1 MSKNQQ
7 YAERYAAEAMEQM
20 KRYGIPASVTL
31 AQGILES
38 RNGQSEL
45 SQLGNNHFGV
55 KASKSWLKNGGDYLV
70 YTDDKP
76 NEKFCKY
83 ATVGDSYEHHSKI
96 LKNNSRYSQCFK
108 LSPDDYKG
116 WTKGIERGG
125 YATNGGYAA
134 SLQKIIEINGLQKY
148 DQQVMQEM
156 RAEGKKFGVEQNAR
170 TSATVSSS
178 VSTSNNDEKKQ
189 TASQTT
195 NDKYSFP
202 VKRDEFLFVT
212 SPFGM
217 RQDPMDKS
225 KQQMHKGIDIR
236 AKHDDVLATENG
248 GKVVAVNHNA
258 NTGGGK
264 SVTVEYARSD
274 GSKVQTTYMHLDSIV
289 VKVGDEVKAGQKLGV
304 SGNTGTRTTGEHL
317 HFGVKN
323 ISADGK
329 TRDVDPASYLAEI
342 AQKGNLKQQALYNGN
357 DLLAKYKENSSAVD
371 TSLSPDDWMKK
382 LLSSEDASTGLSSA
396 DPIMGLVTTMYSSLL
411 ALAVQIDSK
420 SEEEQRTQISEAV
433 SKRQVDLKPL
443 MPTMKECV
451 LSVGDNGKAVLQ
463 ADNGTTK
470 VTRELTNAEFCR
482 LSQVLGDTNLS
493 NDAILA
499 FRYGRQVHF
508 RYLQVEIQVVVF
520 LLEGQY
526 TFQLNAVA
534 HDNAFRIVTIHD
546 TTDNHGLVDTTL
558 GWHHHIHGIC
568 RKRHSVLS
576 IANHSSLADGS
587 AHTYV
592 TFNHSSNTFLFVFNR
607 PRCGTSKYLTF
618 FALSDFD
625 LLAVPGLAHSFAM
638 PVASAR

>member
-7 YAERYAAEAMEQM
+7 YAEKYAAEAMEQM

-38 RNGQSEL
+38 SNGQSEL

-55 KASKSWLKNGGDYLV
+55 KASGSWLKNGGDYLV

-96 LKNNSRYSQCFK
+96 LKNSSRYSQCFK
-108 LSPDDYKG
+108 LSPDDYRG

-134 SLQKIIEINGLQKY
+134 SLQKIIEANGLQKY
-148 DQQVMQEM
+148 DQQVMKEM
-156 RAEGKKFGVEQNAR
+156 RTEGKKFGVEQNAR
-170 TSATVSSS
+170 STASVSVSSEDTKS
-178 VSTSNNDEKKQ
+178 LGRASTSSSDKQ
-189 TASQTT
+189 TASQKP
-195 NDKYSFP
+195 NGLYSFP
-202 VKRDEFLFVT
+202 MKRDDFLFIT

-225 KQQMHKGIDIR
+225 KQQIHKGIDIR

-248 GKVVAVNHNA
+248 GKVVAVNHNT

-264 SVTVEYARSD
+264 SVTVEYARTD
-274 GSKVQTTYMHLDSIV
+274 GSKVQTTYMHLSSIS
-289 VKVGDEVKAGQKLGV
+289 VKAGDEVKAGQKLGV

-329 TRDVDPASYLAEI
+329 VRDVDPASYLADI
-342 AQKGNLKQQALYNGN
+342 AQKGNLKQQALYNGH
-357 DLLAKYKENSSAVD
+357 DLLAKYRDNSSGVD

-382 LLSSEDASTGLSSA
+382 LLSSEDASTGLSNA
-396 DPIMGLVTTMYSSLL
+396 DPIMKMVTTMYGSLL
-411 ALAVQIDSK
+411 ALAVQIDNK
-420 SEEEQRTQISEAV
+420 SEEEQKAQISEAV

-443 MPTMKECV
+443 LPTMKECV
-451 LSVGDNGKAVLQ
+451 LSVGENGKAVLQ

-470 VTRELTNAEFCR
+470 VTRELTNAEFSR

-493 NDAILA
+493 NEAKKMRIAGMVSTIVLTQQA
-499 FRYGRQVHF
+499 SQNYEQVME
-508 RYLQVEIQVVVF
+508 QQ
-520 LLEGQY
+520 EGQS
-526 TFQLNAVA
+526 QS
-534 HDNAFRIVTIHD
+534 IQ
-546 TTDNHGLVDTTL
+546 
-558 GWHHHIHGIC
+558 
-568 RKRHSVLS
+568 RK
-576 IANHSSLADGS
+576 
-587 AHTYV
+587 
-592 TFNHSSNTFLFVFNR
+592 
-607 PRCGTSKYLTF
+607 
-618 FALSDFD
+618 
-625 LLAVPGLAHSFAM
+625 
-638 PVASAR
+638 

>member
-7 YAERYAAEAMEQM
+7 YAEKYAAEAMEQM

-38 RNGQSEL
+38 SNGQSEL

-55 KASKSWLKNGGDYLV
+55 KASGSWLKNGGDYLV

-96 LKNNSRYSQCFK
+96 LKNSSRYSQCFK

-134 SLQKIIEINGLQKY
+134 SLQKIIEANGLQKY
-148 DQQVMQEM
+148 DQQVMKEM
-156 RAEGKKFGVEQNAR
+156 RTEGKKFGVEQNAR
-170 TSATVSSS
+170 STASVSVSSEDTKS
-178 VSTSNNDEKKQ
+178 LERASTSSSDKQ
-189 TASQTT
+189 IASQKA
-195 NDKYSFP
+195 NGQYSFP
-202 VKRDEFLFVT
+202 VKRDDFLFIT

-236 AKHDDVLATENG
+236 ARKDEVLATENG
-248 GKVVAVNHNA
+248 GKVVAVNHNT

-264 SVTVEYARSD
+264 SVTVEYARTD
-274 GSKVQTTYMHLDSIV
+274 GSKVQTTYMHLSSIS
-289 VKVGDEVKAGQKLGV
+289 VKAGDEVKVGQKLGV

-329 TRDVDPASYLAEI
+329 VRNVDPASYLAEI
-342 AQKGNLKQQALYNGN
+342 AQKGNLKQQALYNGH
-357 DLLAKYKENSSAVD
+357 DLLAKYRDNSSGVD

-382 LLSSEDASTGLSSA
+382 LLSSEDASTGLSNA
-396 DPIMGLVTTMYSSLL
+396 DPIMRMVTTMYGSLL
-411 ALAVQIDSK
+411 ALAVQIDNK
-420 SEEEQRTQISEAV
+420 SEEEQKAQISEAV

-443 MPTMKECV
+443 LPTMKECV
-451 LSVGDNGKAVLQ
+451 LSVGENGKAVLQ
-463 ADNGTTK
+463 ADNGTTM
-470 VTRELTNAEFCR
+470 VTRELTNAEFSR

-493 NDAILA
+493 NEAKKMRIAGMVSTIVLTQQA
-499 FRYGRQVHF
+499 SQNYEQVME
-508 RYLQVEIQVVVF
+508 QQ
-520 LLEGQY
+520 EGQS
-526 TFQLNAVA
+526 QS
-534 HDNAFRIVTIHD
+534 IQ
-546 TTDNHGLVDTTL
+546 
-558 GWHHHIHGIC
+558 
-568 RKRHSVLS
+568 RK
-576 IANHSSLADGS
+576 
-587 AHTYV
+587 
-592 TFNHSSNTFLFVFNR
+592 
-607 PRCGTSKYLTF
+607 
-618 FALSDFD
+618 
-625 LLAVPGLAHSFAM
+625 
-638 PVASAR
+638 

>member
-7 YAERYAAEAMEQM
+7 YAEKYAAEAMEQM

-38 RNGQSEL
+38 SNGQSEL

-55 KASKSWLKNGGDYLV
+55 KASGSWLKNGGDYLV

-96 LKNNSRYSQCFK
+96 LKNSSRYSQCFK

-134 SLQKIIEINGLQKY
+134 SLQKIIEANGLQKY
-148 DQQVMQEM
+148 DQQVMKEM
-156 RAEGKKFGVEQNAR
+156 RTEGKKFGVEQNAR
-170 TSATVSSS
+170 STASVSVSSEDTKS
-178 VSTSNNDEKKQ
+178 LGRASTSSSDKQ
-189 TASQTT
+189 TASQKP
-195 NDKYSFP
+195 NGQYSFP
-202 VKRDEFLFVT
+202 VKRDDFLFIT

-248 GKVVAVNHNA
+248 GKVVAVNHNT

-264 SVTVEYARSD
+264 SVTVEYARTD
-274 GSKVQTTYMHLDSIV
+274 GSKVQTTYMHLTSIS
-289 VKVGDEVKAGQKLGV
+289 VKAGNEVKAGQKLGV

-329 TRDVDPASYLAEI
+329 VRDVDPASYLADI
-342 AQKGNLKQQALYNGN
+342 AQKGNLKQQALYNGH
-357 DLLAKYKENSSAVD
+357 DLLAKYRDNSSGVD

-382 LLSSEDASTGLSSA
+382 LLSSEDASTGLSNA
-396 DPIMGLVTTMYSSLL
+396 DPIMKMVTTMYGSLL
-411 ALAVQIDSK
+411 ALAVQIDNK
-420 SEEEQRTQISEAV
+420 SEEEQKAQISEAV

-443 MPTMKECV
+443 LPTMKECV
-451 LSVGDNGKAVLQ
+451 LSVGENGKAVLQ

-470 VTRELTNAEFCR
+470 VTRELTNAEFSR

-493 NDAILA
+493 NEAKKMRIAGMVSTIVLTQQA
-499 FRYGRQVHF
+499 SQNYEQVME
-508 RYLQVEIQVVVF
+508 QQ
-520 LLEGQY
+520 EGQS
-526 TFQLNAVA
+526 QS
-534 HDNAFRIVTIHD
+534 IQ
-546 TTDNHGLVDTTL
+546 
-558 GWHHHIHGIC
+558 
-568 RKRHSVLS
+568 RK
-576 IANHSSLADGS
+576 
-587 AHTYV
+587 
-592 TFNHSSNTFLFVFNR
+592 
-607 PRCGTSKYLTF
+607 
-618 FALSDFD
+618 
-625 LLAVPGLAHSFAM
+625 
-638 PVASAR
+638 

>member
-96 LKNNSRYSQCFK
+96 LKNSSRYSQCFK

-134 SLQKIIEINGLQKY
+134 SLQKIIETNELQKY
-148 DQQVMQEM
+148 DQQVMKEM
-156 RAEGKKFGVEQNAR
+156 RTEGKQFGVEQNAR
-170 TSATVSSS
+170 STASASVSSEDTKS
-178 VSTSNNDEKKQ
+178 VGRASSSSPDKQ
-189 TASQTT
+189 IASQKA
-195 NDKYSFP
+195 NGQYSFP
-202 VKRDEFLFVT
+202 VKRDDFLFIT

-236 AKHDDVLATENG
+236 ARKDDVLATENG
-248 GKVVAVNHNA
+248 GKVVAVNHNT

-264 SVTVEYARSD
+264 SVTVEYARTD
-274 GSKVQTTYMHLDSIV
+274 GSKVQTTYMHLDNIA

-357 DLLAKYKENSSAVD
+357 DLLAKYKGNSSAVD

-420 SEEEQRTQISEAV
+420 SEEEQKAQISEAV

-470 VTRELTNAEFCR
+470 VTRELTNAEFSR

-493 NDAILA
+493 NEAKKMRIAGMVNTIVLTQQA
-499 FRYGRQVHF
+499 SQNYEQVLE
-508 RYLQVEIQVVVF
+508 LQ
-520 LLEGQY
+520 EGQS
-526 TFQLNAVA
+526 Q
-534 HDNAFRIVTIHD
+534 IMQ
-546 TTDNHGLVDTTL
+546 
-558 GWHHHIHGIC
+558 
-568 RKRHSVLS
+568 RK
-576 IANHSSLADGS
+576 
-587 AHTYV
+587 
-592 TFNHSSNTFLFVFNR
+592 
-607 PRCGTSKYLTF
+607 
-618 FALSDFD
+618 
-625 LLAVPGLAHSFAM
+625 
-638 PVASAR
+638 

>member
-7 YAERYAAEAMEQM
+7 YAEKYAAEAMEQM

-38 RNGQSEL
+38 SNGQSEL

-55 KASKSWLKNGGDYLV
+55 KASGSWLKNGGDYLV

-96 LKNNSRYSQCFK
+96 LKNSSRYSQCFK

-134 SLQKIIEINGLQKY
+134 SLQKIIEANGLQKY
-148 DQQVMQEM
+148 DQQVMKEM
-156 RAEGKKFGVEQNAR
+156 RAEGKQFGVEQNSR
-170 TSATVSSS
+170 SSTSASVSSEDTKS
-178 VSTSNNDEKKQ
+178 VGRALISSPDKQ
-189 TASQTT
+189 AASQKG
-195 NDKYSFP
+195 NGQYSFP
-202 VKRDEFLFVT
+202 VKRDDFLFIT

-236 AKHDDVLATENG
+236 ARKDDVLATENG
-248 GKVVAVNHNA
+248 GKVVAVNHST

-264 SVTVEYARSD
+264 SVTVEYARTD
-274 GSKVQTTYMHLDSIV
+274 GSKVQTTYMHLASIA
-289 VKVGDEVKAGQKLGV
+289 VKAGDEVKAGQKLGV

-329 TRDVDPASYLAEI
+329 VRDVDPASYLADI
-342 AQKGNLKQQALYNGN
+342 AQKGNLKQQALYNGH
-357 DLLAKYKENSSAVD
+357 DLLAKYRDNSSGVD

-396 DPIMGLVTTMYSSLL
+396 DPIMRMVTTMYGSLL
-411 ALAVQIDSK
+411 ALAVQIDNK
-420 SEEEQRTQISEAV
+420 SEEEQKAQISEAV

-443 MPTMKECV
+443 LPTMKECV
-451 LSVGDNGKAVLQ
+451 LSVGENGKAVLQ

-470 VTRELTNAEFCR
+470 VARELTNAEFSR

-493 NDAILA
+493 NEAKKMRIAGMVSTIVLTQQA
-499 FRYGRQVHF
+499 SQNYEQVME
-508 RYLQVEIQVVVF
+508 QQ
-520 LLEGQY
+520 EGQS
-526 TFQLNAVA
+526 QS
-534 HDNAFRIVTIHD
+534 IQ
-546 TTDNHGLVDTTL
+546 
-558 GWHHHIHGIC
+558 
-568 RKRHSVLS
+568 RK
-576 IANHSSLADGS
+576 
-587 AHTYV
+587 
-592 TFNHSSNTFLFVFNR
+592 
-607 PRCGTSKYLTF
+607 
-618 FALSDFD
+618 
-625 LLAVPGLAHSFAM
+625 
-638 PVASAR
+638 

>member
-7 YAERYAAEAMEQM
+7 YAEKYAAEAMEQM

-38 RNGQSEL
+38 SNGQSEL

-55 KASKSWLKNGGDYLV
+55 KASGSWLKNGGDYLV

-96 LKNNSRYSQCFK
+96 LKNSSRYSQCFK

-134 SLQKIIEINGLQKY
+134 SLQKIIEANGLQKY
-148 DQQVMQEM
+148 DQQVMKEM
-156 RAEGKKFGVEQNAR
+156 RTEGKKFGVEQNAR
-170 TSATVSSS
+170 STASVSVSSEDTKS
-178 VSTSNNDEKKQ
+178 VGRASASSPDKQ
-189 TASQTT
+189 IASQ
-195 NDKYSFP
+195 KAYGQYSFP
-202 VKRDEFLFVT
+202 VKRDDFLFIT

-236 AKHDDVLATENG
+236 ARKDDVLSTESG
-248 GKVVAVNHNA
+248 GKVVAVNHST

-264 SVTVEYARSD
+264 SVTIEYARTD
-274 GSKVQTTYMHLDSIV
+274 GSKVQTTYMHLSSIS
-289 VKVGDEVKAGQKLGV
+289 VKAGDEVKAGQKLGV

-329 TRDVDPASYLAEI
+329 VRDVDPASYLADI
-342 AQKGNLKQQALYNGN
+342 AQKGNLKQQALYNGH
-357 DLLAKYKENSSAVD
+357 DLLAKYRDNSSGVD

-382 LLSSEDASTGLSSA
+382 LLSSEDASTGLSNA
-396 DPIMGLVTTMYSSLL
+396 DPIMRMVTTMYGSLL
-411 ALAVQIDSK
+411 ALAVQIDNK
-420 SEEEQRTQISEAV
+420 SEEEQKAQISEAV

-443 MPTMKECV
+443 LPTMKECV
-451 LSVGDNGKAVLQ
+451 LSVGENGKAVLQ

-470 VTRELTNAEFCR
+470 VARELTNAEFSR

-493 NDAILA
+493 NEAKKMRIAGMVSTIVLTQQA
-499 FRYGRQVHF
+499 SQNYEQVME
-508 RYLQVEIQVVVF
+508 QQ
-520 LLEGQY
+520 EGQS
-526 TFQLNAVA
+526 QS
-534 HDNAFRIVTIHD
+534 IQ
-546 TTDNHGLVDTTL
+546 
-558 GWHHHIHGIC
+558 
-568 RKRHSVLS
+568 RK
-576 IANHSSLADGS
+576 
-587 AHTYV
+587 
-592 TFNHSSNTFLFVFNR
+592 
-607 PRCGTSKYLTF
+607 
-618 FALSDFD
+618 
-625 LLAVPGLAHSFAM
+625 
-638 PVASAR
+638 

>member
-7 YAERYAAEAMEQM
+7 YAEKYAAEAMEQM

-38 RNGQSEL
+38 SNGQSEL

-55 KASKSWLKNGGDYLV
+55 KASGSWLKNGGDYLV

-96 LKNNSRYSQCFK
+96 LKNSSRYSQCFK

-134 SLQKIIEINGLQKY
+134 SLQKIIETNGLQKY
-148 DQQVMQEM
+148 DQQVMKEM
-156 RAEGKKFGVEQNAR
+156 RAEGKQFGVEQNSR
-170 TSATVSSS
+170 SSTSASVSSEDTKS
-178 VSTSNNDEKKQ
+178 IGRASTSSPDKQ
-189 TASQTT
+189 IALQKG
-195 NDKYSFP
+195 NGQYSFP
-202 VKRDEFLFVT
+202 VKRDDFLFIT

-236 AKHDDVLATENG
+236 ARKDDVLATENG
-248 GKVVAVNHNA
+248 GKVVAVNHST

-264 SVTVEYARSD
+264 SVTVEYARTD
-274 GSKVQTTYMHLDSIV
+274 GSKVQTTYMHLSSIS
-289 VKVGDEVKAGQKLGV
+289 VKAGDEVKAGQKLGV

-323 ISADGK
+323 ISVDGK

-342 AQKGNLKQQALYNGN
+342 AQKGNLKQQALYNGH
-357 DLLAKYKENSSAVD
+357 DLLAKYRDNSSGVD

-396 DPIMGLVTTMYSSLL
+396 DPIMRMVTTMYGSLL
-411 ALAVQIDSK
+411 ALAVQIDNK
-420 SEEEQRTQISEAV
+420 SEEEQKAQISEAV

-443 MPTMKECV
+443 LPTMKECV
-451 LSVGDNGKAVLQ
+451 LSVGENGKAVLQ

-470 VTRELTNAEFCR
+470 VARELTNAEFSR
-482 LSQVLGDTNLS
+482 LSQVLGDSNLS
-493 NDAILA
+493 NEAKKMRIAGMVSTIVLTQQA
-499 FRYGRQVHF
+499 SQNYEQVME
-508 RYLQVEIQVVVF
+508 QQ
-520 LLEGQY
+520 EGQS
-526 TFQLNAVA
+526 QS
-534 HDNAFRIVTIHD
+534 IQ
-546 TTDNHGLVDTTL
+546 
-558 GWHHHIHGIC
+558 
-568 RKRHSVLS
+568 RK
-576 IANHSSLADGS
+576 
-587 AHTYV
+587 
-592 TFNHSSNTFLFVFNR
+592 
-607 PRCGTSKYLTF
+607 
-618 FALSDFD
+618 
-625 LLAVPGLAHSFAM
+625 
-638 PVASAR
+638 